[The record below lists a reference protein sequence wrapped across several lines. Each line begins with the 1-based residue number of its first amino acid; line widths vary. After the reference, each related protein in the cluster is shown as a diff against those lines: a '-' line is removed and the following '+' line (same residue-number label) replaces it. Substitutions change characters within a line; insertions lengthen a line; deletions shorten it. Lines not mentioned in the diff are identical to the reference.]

1 MYNLLNIK
9 QVAIDKGYTIKDL
22 VREAKVTEQGFY
34 KSLENNSMNIKT
46 LAVIAEILGVTISE
60 LINDRKENAQKNIHK
75 KSLVSSPVTIY
86 SPPEEKAELKQIMH
100 EQQIEIAGLLKEK
113 IGWMEKAHALEMELE
128 RVKKMNAPEK
138 DALAG

>member
-9 QVAIDKGYTIKDL
+9 TVALDKGVTIKEL
-22 VREAKVTEQGFY
+22 VNRIKKTEQGFY
-34 KSLENNSMNIKT
+34 KSLENNSINIKT
-46 LAVIAEILGVTISE
+46 LDLIAEVLGVTISE
-60 LINDRKENAQKNIHK
+60 LINDRPDKSTKIEHK
-75 KSLVSSPVTIY
+75 KSLVASPITLY
-86 SPPEEKAELKQIMH
+86 SPPEEKEELKQIML

-128 RVKKMNAPEK
+128 RVKKMSAPEK